1 VRLGLGE
8 EGEEG
13 EKERDREHQRHH
25 PGLKPR
31 SEKLVLASMAS
42 FKLPCLLLVAAVS
55 VANAAVV
62 ISATGEQVVKPDQII
77 KVSVQNNKL
86 AVDGVRG
93 GTFELTVGK
102 LVRFDV
108 KQLSGKGYVQIG
120 RRGVCVCMC

>member
-1 VRLGLGE
+1 MQIHGKVVFA
-8 EGEEG
+8 
-13 EKERDREHQRHH
+13 RH
-25 PGLKPR
+25 
-31 SEKLVLASMAS
+31 EDLVMTS
-42 FKLPCLLLVAAVS
+42 FKLACLLLVAAVS

-108 KQLSGKGYVQIG
+108 KQLSGKG
-120 RRGVCVCMC
+120 